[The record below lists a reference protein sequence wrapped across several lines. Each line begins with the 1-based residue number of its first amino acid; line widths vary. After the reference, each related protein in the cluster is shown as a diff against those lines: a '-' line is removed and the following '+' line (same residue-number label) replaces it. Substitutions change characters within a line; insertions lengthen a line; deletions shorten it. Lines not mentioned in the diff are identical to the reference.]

1 MDRLLQ
7 HREGASGRTR
17 QVVGLAV
24 AVLLLGAALWT
35 LVRDREQLAATWGSV
50 RSFPW
55 WMLTLWLLLPGVNWI
70 FSSKL
75 AWALLRPQPL
85 IDPDEAADQ
94 PTLTKSETYEVIGAA
109 WLANLLPLRA
119 GLVSRVFYHKAVN
132 RIPVSTTVRSV
143 LVSVVLGLLASVML
157 AVLSGGLLW
166 ARLAPSPALLVLA
179 APYPLLLLIGA
190 ATPVGDRGSILTGGF
205 GRWRLWDA
213 LAARYADTV
222 CWMARYWVA
231 FTLVGAPIS
240 VAHAAVFAAV
250 SQVVMLVPI
259 PGNAIGLREWVIALI
274 GPLLPA
280 WLGNESGHLTQ
291 QACLAAD
298 LTNRAA
304 EVLMT
309 VLVGS
314 ACGGL
319 VTQRLRF
326 RLS

>member
-1 MDRLLQ
+1 MYRLLQ
-7 HREGASGRTR
+7 PGEAGPVRTR
-17 QVVGLAV
+17 QVVGLSV

-35 LVRDREQLAATWGSV
+35 LVRDRDQLASTWESV
-50 RSFPW
+50 RNGPW
-55 WMLTLWLLLPGVNWI
+55 WMVTLWLLLPGANWV
-70 FSSKL
+70 FSSRL

-85 IDPDEAADQ
+85 VDPDEAASQ

-132 RIPVSTTVRSV
+132 RIPVGTTVRSV
-143 LVSVVLGLLASVML
+143 LVSVVLGLIASLML

-166 ARLAPSPALLVLA
+166 ARLAPGATLLVLA

-190 ATPVGDRGSILTGGF
+190 ASPVGDRGSVLTGGF

-231 FTLVGAPIS
+231 FALVGTPIS
-240 VAHAAVFAAV
+240 IAHAAVFAAV
-250 SQVVMLVPI
+250 SQIVMLVPI

-280 WLGNESGHLTQ
+280 WLGDEHGQLTQ

-326 RLS
+326 RLP

>member
-1 MDRLLQ
+1 
-7 HREGASGRTR
+7 
-17 QVVGLAV
+17 VGLTV
-24 AVLLLGAALWT
+24 AVLLLGAAVWT
-35 LVRDREQLAATWGSV
+35 LVRDRDQLAATWESV
-50 RSFPW
+50 RTGPW
-55 WMLTLWLLLPGVNWI
+55 WMLTLWLLLPGANWV
-70 FSSKL
+70 FSSRL

-94 PTLTKSETYEVIGAA
+94 PVLTKSETYEVIGAA

-119 GLVSRVFYHKAVN
+119 GLISRVFYHKAVN
-132 RIPVSTTVRSV
+132 RIPVGTTVRSV
-143 LVSVVLGLLASVML
+143 LVSIVLGLMASVMVA
-157 AVLSGGLLW
+157 AVSTGLLW
-166 ARLAPSPALLVLA
+166 AGASPPVTLFVLA
-179 APYPLLLLIGA
+179 APYPLILLMGA
-190 ATPVGDRGSILTGGF
+190 ASPVGDRGSLWTGGF
-205 GRWRLWDA
+205 GRWRLLDA

-231 FTLVGAPIS
+231 FALVGAPIS

-259 PGNAIGLREWVIALI
+259 PGNAIGLREWAIALI

-280 WLGNESGHLTQ
+280 WLGFEQGQLTQ

-309 VLVGS
+309 MVIGS

-326 RLS
+326 RIS

>member
-1 MDRLLQ
+1 M
-7 HREGASGRTR
+7 
-17 QVVGLAV
+17 GLAV
-24 AVLLLGAALWT
+24 AVLLLGAAVWT
-35 LVRDREQLAATWGSV
+35 LVRDREQLTATWESV
-50 RSFPW
+50 RTGPW
-55 WMLTLWLLLPGVNWI
+55 WLLTLWLLLPGANWV
-70 FSSKL
+70 FSSRL

-85 IDPDEAADQ
+85 IDPDEAAHQ

-119 GLVSRVFYHKAVN
+119 GLVSRLFYHKAVN
-132 RIPVSTTVRSV
+132 HIPVGTTVRSV
-143 LVSVVLGLLASVML
+143 FVSMVLGLVASVML
-157 AVLSGGLLW
+157 ALISGVLLW
-166 ARLAPSPALLVLA
+166 AGAAPATTLLALA

-190 ATPVGDRGSILTGGF
+190 ASPVGDRGSIWTGGF

-213 LAARYADTV
+213 LAARYADSV

-231 FTLVGAPIS
+231 FALVGAPIS
-240 VAHAAVFAAV
+240 IAHAAVFAAV
-250 SQVVMLVPI
+250 SQLVMLVPI

-280 WLGNESGHLTQ
+280 WLGVEQGQLTQ

-309 VLVGS
+309 VLIGS